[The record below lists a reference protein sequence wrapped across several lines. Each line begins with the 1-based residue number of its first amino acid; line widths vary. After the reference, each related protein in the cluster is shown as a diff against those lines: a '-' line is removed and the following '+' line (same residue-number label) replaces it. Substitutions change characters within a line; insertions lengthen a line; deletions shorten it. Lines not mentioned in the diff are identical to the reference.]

1 MKFEVIIIDDDEIVI
16 LIQKKMIVKSS
27 FHDNPLSFLNGKLG
41 LDYLLNN
48 TDKDKMYFILLDINM
63 PVMNG
68 WDFLDAINKWP
79 VANDILIAV
88 VTSSTNE
95 SDKQKAFEYKQ
106 VIKYIE
112 KPVNIQKLSDLK
124 QDKALK
130 HFFINEKG

>member
-1 MKFEVIIIDDDEIVI
+1 MKLEVIIIDDDEIVV

-27 FHDNPLSFLNGKLG
+27 FHNNPLSFKNGKLG
-41 LDYLLNN
+41 LDYILSN
-48 TDKDKMYFILLDINM
+48 TEKDTTYFILLDINM

-68 WDFLDAINKWP
+68 WEFLDAINQSTI
-79 VANDILIAV
+79 ANQVLIAV

-106 VIKYIE
+106 VIRYIE
-112 KPVNIQKLSDLK
+112 KPVNIQKLCELK

-130 HFFINEKG
+130 LFFTNEKG